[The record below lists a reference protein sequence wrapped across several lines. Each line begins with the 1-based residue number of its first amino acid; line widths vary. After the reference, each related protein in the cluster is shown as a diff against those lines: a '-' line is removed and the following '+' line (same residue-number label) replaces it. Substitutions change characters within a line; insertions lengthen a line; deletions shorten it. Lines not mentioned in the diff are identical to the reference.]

1 MMIFSFFNSR
11 TVRVCLILCLLVP
24 GLYAGEIPAKEIQA
38 VQEALAAAKQEEGSE
53 ARKRLAVK
61 RVVRDAE
68 KLLETHGDAPN
79 RFAVLGILFGA
90 HQQLFGMDDSARN
103 RAAVLETAQAL
114 LKAPDDFAGQRLE
127 ADLLI
132 TQADLARR
140 GAGPA
145 ERMEALNGMVARY
158 RGTAGEKRML
168 QTAMVMALEAGDSR
182 VVRNLRKIIE
192 ERFAGDFEMI
202 NFQREK
208 LGGQVFAAPFTGVFQ
223 RSDGGTMHLPADG
236 LGRTLLL
243 YFWTSEP
250 EGRADLEALASYWK
264 VHRDEIAGR
273 IHLVSFNVD
282 ELPDAGEMVLRE
294 LGLEWP
300 ALHLPQGRN
309 NPRYEIFAKRDGALV
324 TVTPTGQAAIVMEGA
339 TRSRKGETNGVRD
352 FERWFG
358 SSLARVWTEER
369 YVNQLTAIFAGDF
382 LVENFEENLKSASSE
397 IPEETFQAIQDCFV
411 PPPVRYRLALSE
423 IRANYERALDL
434 TGKALTAH
442 PGDSLLWV
450 LRNRRL
456 VALLGL
462 WKVTGNQAHYREAVG
477 EAQRAL
483 QEGMPPSAEV
493 VPRYVL
499 AKEEL
504 RQPEGDPAK
513 VIREFVEK
521 RGGAQAP
528 GPALAVASLLS
539 LDVADRAGHEHYR
552 SLVLEHHLDDPA
564 MWTFGAFLLDRH
576 HRYWLY
582 RVPFVAGWS
591 YGRRSGV
598 LMSVGDPDEAERTI
612 KGTLETLDGKAFD
625 LPIAGSEQWTVVLF
639 TEVWDD
645 PKKASIYATVE
656 RYLNPKLSQ
665 RGLKDVK
672 VVVAVLGTG
681 AAKLRALLEERPLD
695 GEVVLVPGGVR
706 HPLVRQFGV
715 INEDERSN
723 ALVIR
728 PDGKVVNVLSGLSM
742 ERANGEVI
750 MNIIEWQDRQAVAD
764 FLAAGELAKAKEM
777 IFTLAPPFDPMAVDA
792 KGRPLKKPEH
802 SLSHLRARARVYLAM
817 KEWDKALADAQEVA
831 QRKMEKDGWMSLRT
845 EQLDRDEAFVEEVK
859 EAKAKASR

>member
-1 MMIFSFFNSR
+1 MLM
-11 TVRVCLILCLLVP
+11 LLDP
-24 GLYAGEIPAKEIQA
+24 GLHAREIPASEIQA
-38 VQEALAAAKQEEGSE
+38 VEKALAAAKREEGSE

-61 RVVRDAE
+61 RVVRDAQE
-68 KLLETHGDAPN
+68 LLEAHADAHN

-90 HQQLFGMDDSARN
+90 HQQLFGLDNSARN
-103 RAAVLETAQAL
+103 REAVLETAQAL
-114 LKAPDDFAGQRLE
+114 LKAPDDFAGERLE

-132 TQADLARR
+132 TQTDLARR

-158 RGTAGEKRML
+158 RNTSGEKRML
-168 QTAMVMALEAGDSR
+168 QIAMVMALEAGDSR
-182 VVRNLRKIIE
+182 VVRDLRKIIE

-208 LGGQVFAAPFTGVFQ
+208 LGGQVFGAPFTGVFQ

-264 VHRDEIAGR
+264 ANRQEISGR

-282 ELPDAGEMVLRE
+282 ELSDAGETVLRE
-294 LGLEWP
+294 LGVEWP
-300 ALHLPQGRN
+300 ALHLPQGRK

-339 TRSRKGETNGVRD
+339 TRTRKGETNGVRD

-369 YVNQLTAIFAGDF
+369 YVQQLTSIFAGDF
-382 LVENFEENLKSASSE
+382 LVENFEEELESASSK
-397 IPEETFQAIQDCFV
+397 ISEETFQAIQDCFV
-411 PPPVRYRLALSE
+411 PPPIRYRLAFSE

-434 TGKALTAH
+434 TGKALAAH
-442 PGDSLLWV
+442 PGDPLLWV

-456 VALLGL
+456 IAHLGL
-462 WKVTGNQAHYREAVG
+462 WKVTGNQANFREALG
-477 EAQRAL
+477 EARRAL

-504 RQPEGDPAK
+504 RQPMADPAK
-513 VIREFVEK
+513 VIGELVEK
-521 RGGAQAP
+521 MGGGQAP

-552 SLVLEHHLDDPA
+552 SLVLQNHLDHPA
-564 MWTFGAFLLDRH
+564 MWSFGAFLLDRH

-591 YGRRSGV
+591 YGRRSSV
-598 LMSVGDPDEAERTI
+598 LMSVGEPDEAERTI
-612 KGTLETLDGKAFD
+612 KGSLETLDGNPFD
-625 LPIAGSEQWTVVLF
+625 LPIAGSDQWTVVIF

-645 PKKASIYATVE
+645 PKKASIYTTVE
-656 RYLNPKLSQ
+656 RYLNPKLAQ
-665 RGLKDVK
+665 RGLQDVK
-672 VVVAVLGTG
+672 VVVAVLGADDAG
-681 AAKLRALLEERPLD
+681 LRALLAERPLD
-695 GEVVLVPGGVR
+695 CEVVLVPGGVR
-706 HPLVRQFGV
+706 HPLVRKFGV
-715 INEDERSN
+715 INEDKHSN

-750 MNIIEWQDRQAVAD
+750 MNMIEWQDQKKVSD
-764 FLAAGELAKAKEM
+764 FLASGELVKAKEM
-777 IFTLAPPFDPMAVDA
+777 IFALAPPFDPKAVDG

-802 SLSHLRARARVYLAM
+802 SLSHLRARARVYLTM
-817 KEWDKALADAQEVA
+817 KEWDKALGDAQEVA

-859 EAKAKASR
+859 GAKAQASR